1 MIYSLKLSQT
11 YRRPSD
17 LIGGSMTFCFYVCKG
32 ILTRTE
38 WLKNGTESSL
48 PSIKNIP
55 LVHCI
60 AHRGILWLRHLF
72 PFVRSSDISNADWIC
87 GLSAAG
93 LCLLAFWKLIRS
105 ALKERIPLIVI
116 TLFFLLF
123 SALLGCFLRFSY
135 QLVDGFLDTS
145 DPETHI
151 VAVTSQKISPFGGSI
166 KDGIN
171 PVAYMVY
178 FHDWDDSLESCELRV
193 PMICITRSTGNRTG
207 TFRSDGFLPLPL
219 GGVLPGL
226 YPAPVESAINHP
238 VQIVSRPSLNESC
251 CSQGS
256 TQPRLC
262 AGEWDVV
269 DNGNND
275 GCPLAEEDP

>member
-1 MIYSLKLSQT
+1 MELSRLYLLLKIFLLFIVLLIAEYFGCGIYF
-11 YRRPSD
+11 R
-17 LIGGSMTFCFYVCKG
+17 
-32 ILTRTE
+32 
-38 WLKNGTESSL
+38 
-48 PSIKNIP
+48 
-55 LVHCI
+55 
-60 AHRGILWLRHLF
+60 
-72 PFVRSSDISNADWIC
+72 FVRSSDISNADWIC

-193 PMICITRSTGNRTG
+193 PHDLYYQIDPGTGLELSVRTG
-207 TFRSDGFLPLPL
+207 FFHCPWVEYYQVYTPPRS
-219 GGVLPGL
+219 
-226 YPAPVESAINHP
+226 N
-238 VQIVSRPSLNESC
+238 R
-251 CSQGS
+251 
-256 TQPRLC
+256 R
-262 AGEWDVV
+262 
-269 DNGNND
+269 
-275 GCPLAEEDP
+275 